1 MRKEIEESILIAITR
16 EILIDLYHANGVE
29 QSYNSISIE
38 AHILANKYYKT
49 LKKATTPKI

>member
-1 MRKEIEESILIAITR
+1 MRKKLEESILIAITR
-16 EILIDLYHANGVE
+16 EILIDLYHANGIE